1 VLDVIIVGGGPAGLA
16 AGLTLG
22 RALRSTLIIDSGEP
36 RNAPASEMHNFISRD
51 GTPPFELRRMAR
63 RELERYSTVEVR
75 DARVV
80 SATSVGDDGF
90 EVMLADGT
98 RERAR
103 RLLLATGLIDELPSI
118 EGFGELWGR
127 GVFHCPYCHGYEIR
141 DQALAVLGAQTSA
154 VQLALH
160 VTRFSGD
167 VVLCTNG
174 SDEVDADT
182 RERLATNGVTIREES
197 IARVEG
203 SDGHLGCIVFTDG
216 AVLDRGAMFWSPR
229 FRQRSDLTA
238 QLGCTTFEDN
248 CIEVNDLGLTS
259 VPGVYAAGDMARR
272 ATMHGPAAAVI
283 AAAASGTMAG
293 IGIDKDLLGVDTAI
307 RTGVEERQESLSSS

>member
-1 VLDVIIVGGGPAGLA
+1 MFDAIVVGGGPAGLA

-75 DARVV
+75 DTLVM
-80 SATSVGDDGF
+80 STTSLGDDTF
-90 EVMLADGT
+90 EITLADGT

-103 RLLLATGLIDELPSI
+103 RLLLATGLVDELPAI
-118 EGFGELWGR
+118 EGMAELWGR

-141 DQALAVLGAQTSA
+141 DMALAVLGAKPSA

-174 SDEVDADT
+174 SDELDA
-182 RERLATNGVTIREES
+182 EASELLATNGVMVREEP
-197 IARVEG
+197 IARLEG
-203 SDGHLGCIVFTDG
+203 EKGRLRAIRFVSGETLERQGAFFPPAERQRCDLALTLGCRLTPKGVIHTGAYEKTGVPGLYVAGDATRLVHLAIV
-216 AVLDRGAMFWSPR
+216 AAAEGAMAAYAVNTE
-229 FRQRSDLTA
+229 LTK
-238 QLGCTTFEDN
+238 ED
-248 CIEVNDLGLTS
+248 V
-259 VPGVYAAGDMARR
+259 A
-272 ATMHGPAAAVI
+272 
-283 AAAASGTMAG
+283 
-293 IGIDKDLLGVDTAI
+293 
-307 RTGVEERQESLSSS
+307 